1 MAGGDDIAV
10 TALPDRPGPDRPGP
24 DAASCCG
31 RSCGVKPGISI
42 TDHPQNTRHTA
53 VLVAPDDLSASQS
66 LSPLPEFSDVN
77 GDDDVDHPLRV
88 FGVAEGTV
96 ETRDLSDW

>member
-1 MAGGDDIAV
+1 VAGGDDIAV
-10 TALPDRPGPDRPGP
+10 TALPGPPGP

-42 TDHPQNTRHTA
+42 TDHAQNTCLTQ
-53 VLVAPDDLSASQS
+53 VLVAPDDLGASPS

-77 GDDDVDHPLRV
+77 GDDDVDHSLRV

-96 ETRDLSDW
+96 ETADLSDW